1 MSKTEDLFTSE
12 LENFSGA
19 CLCGRVKF
27 RSLNP
32 PYNVGYCHC
41 DMCQRSLGNLF
52 GTWVILKTKDIEFTA
67 GHPTWYQSSDH
78 VRRGFCSDCGSP
90 ICYDPTEKDFT
101 AMWIGT
107 LDNREAYQPRAHW
120 HTKNKISWVDIHS
133 HLPVRS

>member
-1 MSKTEDLFTSE
+1 MAETDSKFADD
-12 LENFSGA
+12 LENFTGQ
-19 CLCGRVKF
+19 CLCGNVKF

-52 GTWVILKTKDIEFTA
+52 GTWVILKTRDLEFTS
-67 GHPTWYQSSDH
+67 GQPKWYESSDR
-78 VRRGFCSDCGSP
+78 VRRGFCGDCGSP
-90 ICYDPTEKDFT
+90 ICYDPNDKDYT

-107 LDNREAYQPRAHW
+107 LDNREAFKPRAHW
-120 HTKNKISWVDIHS
+120 HTKNKIPWVDIHS